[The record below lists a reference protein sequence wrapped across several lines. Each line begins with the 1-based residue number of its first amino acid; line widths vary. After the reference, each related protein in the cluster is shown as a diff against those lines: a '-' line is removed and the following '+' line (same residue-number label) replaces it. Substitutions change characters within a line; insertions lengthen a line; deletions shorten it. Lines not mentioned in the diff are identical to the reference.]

1 MTLTRCMGRQ
11 EHIERFYPKKLGAC
25 PECGC
30 PPGAYNPHLY
40 RVKVD
45 NGLLAQ
51 ADAAVKQRNLE
62 DAVLHRGATLPW
74 AREAAAEM
82 RRNGT
87 LDIAAHVLAG
97 D

>member
-1 MTLTRCMGRQ
+1 MTLTRCMGRTDHQ
-11 EHIERFYPKKLGAC
+11 ERFYDKKHGAC

-40 RVKVD
+40 RAKVD
-45 NGLLAQ
+45 NVLYAQ
-51 ADAAVKQRNLE
+51 ADASVKQRNLE
-62 DAVLHRGATLPW
+62 DAVQRGDATLPW